1 MKKIVII
8 VGLLIVAV
16 IIDLSAT
23 ELPQVKELMVV
34 GSGEM
39 VAGNV
44 GRARQDA
51 ILNAL
56 KEAVRISL
64 LEFIPAPMLEENT
77 VTLNMEIFS
86 RVTQYVQTYK
96 ILSETGRDDG
106 HEVLLQAQV
115 DLHKLKDSLSA
126 LGLLGEK
133 VVQEEIVRIRM
144 VLAEVSRYPWYRE
157 FEDFLREGLE
167 FVRGVQ
173 LRSVMTGEFTMDI
186 ELAGD
191 IQSFLDALTTKEF
204 EEFFLEIHQT
214 LEGQVMVRFMPREA
228 SGS

>member
-1 MKKIVII
+1 MKRIVII

-86 RVTQYVQTYK
+86 RVTQYVQTFK

-204 EEFFLEIHQT
+204 EEFFLEINQT

>member
-1 MKKIVII
+1 MKRIVII

-64 LEFIPAPMLEENT
+64 LEFIPASMLEENI

-86 RVTQYVQTYK
+86 RVTQYVQTFK

>member
-1 MKKIVII
+1 MKRIVII

-86 RVTQYVQTYK
+86 RVTQYVQTFK

-173 LRSVMTGEFTMDI
+173 LRSVMTGEFTMDV

-214 LEGQVMVRFMPREA
+214 LEDQVMVRFMPREA

>member
-1 MKKIVII
+1 MKRIVII

-86 RVTQYVQTYK
+86 RVTQYVQTFK

-214 LEGQVMVRFMPREA
+214 LEDQVMVRFMPREA

>member
-1 MKKIVII
+1 MKKFVAI

-16 IIDLSAT
+16 IMPLSAM

-39 VAGNV
+39 VEGNV
-44 GRARQDA
+44 GKVRQDA

-64 LEFIPAPMLEENT
+64 LEFIPSSILEEN
-77 VTLNMEIFS
+77 VIALDMEIFS

-96 ILSETGRDDG
+96 ILSETGKAHG
-106 HEVLLQAQV
+106 HEVLLQAQI
-115 DLHKLKDSLSA
+115 DLHKLRDSLSVM
-126 LGLLGEK
+126 GLLEEQ
-133 VVQEEIVRIRM
+133 VTQEEVVHIRM
-144 VLAEVSRYPWYRE
+144 ILSEVSRYPWYRE
-157 FEDFLREGLE
+157 FEDFLREDLG
-167 FVRGVQ
+167 FIRGVQ

-186 ELAGD
+186 ELVGD
-191 IQSFLDALTTKEF
+191 IHSLIDALTTKEF
-204 EEFFLEIHQT
+204 EGFFVEIDQALED
-214 LEGQVMVRFMPREA
+214 QVMIHFRSREA

>member
-1 MKKIVII
+1 MKRIAII

-16 IIDLSAT
+16 IMPLSAT

-34 GSGEM
+34 GSGKM
-39 VAGNV
+39 VEGNI

-64 LEFIPAPMLEENT
+64 LEFIPSPMLEENT
-77 VTLNMEIFS
+77 IALDMEIFDQ
-86 RVTQYVQTYK
+86 VTQYVQTFK
-96 ILSETGRDDG
+96 ILSETGRADG

-115 DLHKLKDSLSA
+115 DLHKLKESLEA
-126 LGLLGEK
+126 IGLLGEK
-133 VVQEEIVRIRM
+133 AVQEEIVRIRM

-157 FEDFLREGLE
+157 FEDFLREGLDFIRE
-167 FVRGVQ
+167 VQ

-186 ELAGD
+186 ELVGD
-191 IQSFLDALTTKEF
+191 IQSLLDALATKEF
-204 EEFFLEIHQT
+204 GGFFLEINQAP
-214 LEGQVMVRFMPREA
+214 EDQVMVRFKPREP
-228 SGS
+228 SGP

>member
-1 MKKIVII
+1 MKRIVII

-64 LEFIPAPMLEENT
+64 LEFIPASMLEENT
-77 VTLNMEIFS
+77 VMLNMEIFS
-86 RVTQYVQTYK
+86 RVTQYVQTFK

-126 LGLLGEK
+126 LGLLGGK
-133 VVQEEIVRIRM
+133 VAQEEIVRIRM
-144 VLAEVSRYPWYRE
+144 VLAEVSRYPWYGE

-167 FVRGVQ
+167 FVKGVQ

-191 IQSFLDALTTKEF
+191 VQSFLDALTTKEF
-204 EEFFLEIHQT
+204 EEFSLEIHQT

>member
-1 MKKIVII
+1 MKRIVII

-64 LEFIPAPMLEENT
+64 LEFISASMLEENI

-86 RVTQYVQTYK
+86 RVTQYVQTFK

>member
-1 MKKIVII
+1 MKRIVII

-64 LEFIPAPMLEENT
+64 LEFIPASMLEENI

-86 RVTQYVQTYK
+86 RVTQYVQTFK

-204 EEFFLEIHQT
+204 EEFFLEINQT